1 MQKCQISHFWQ
12 HWRAHCVVATRLCG
26 IATRHSQRLALHPAS
41 ARHKRDIGNF
51 RIPKGIPHDFVQH
64 LLLDFSDLIA
74 SDAFTQRA
82 RHPSFPKAFTR
93 GRKLPLPALIA
104 ALLSMRAGSRQTLL
118 DTFFTSLQASVGG
131 GGEMVRGVSDRAFAK
146 ARSHLHMPALTWLND
161 WVIARAETAGI
172 VKRWRGVAAGGGAR
186 QCSQCRYL

>member
-1 MQKCQISHFWQ
+1 
-12 HWRAHCVVATRLCG
+12 
-26 IATRHSQRLALHPAS
+26 
-41 ARHKRDIGNF
+41 
-51 RIPKGIPHDFVQH
+51 
-64 LLLDFSDLIA
+64 LLDFSDLIA

-93 GRKLPLPALIA
+93 GLKLPLPALIA

-146 ARSHLHMPALTWLND
+146 ARSHLHMPALNWLND

>member
-118 DTFFTSLQASVGG
+118 DTFFTNLQASVGG

-146 ARSHLHMPALTWLND
+146 ARSHLHMPALNWLND

>member
-1 MQKCQISHFWQ
+1 
-12 HWRAHCVVATRLCG
+12 
-26 IATRHSQRLALHPAS
+26 
-41 ARHKRDIGNF
+41 
-51 RIPKGIPHDFVQH
+51 
-64 LLLDFSDLIA
+64 
-74 SDAFTQRA
+74 
-82 RHPSFPKAFTR
+82 
-93 GRKLPLPALIA
+93 
-104 ALLSMRAGSRQTLL
+104 MRAGSRQTLL

-146 ARSHLHMPALTWLND
+146 ARSHLHMPALNWLND